1 VLFLLGKLAEIQAFL
16 LPPNKQQKWQRA
28 CFRAHVPQR
37 EAKAE
42 EQVQRRWHMTTANAR
57 RAFVRSYHLPT
68 ILMHYPRLVRAM
80 QGVVALNGVEA
91 AICIRDLKAGHRW
104 SGEAVNRYG
113 GTHKVAADAWKGRR
127 ATSVRNTA

>member
-1 VLFLLGKLAEIQAFL
+1 
-16 LPPNKQQKWQRA
+16 
-28 CFRAHVPQR
+28 
-37 EAKAE
+37 
-42 EQVQRRWHMTTANAR
+42 MTTANAR

-91 AICIRDLKAGHRW
+91 AICIRDLKAGRRW

-113 GTHKVAADAWKGRR
+113 GTHKIAADAWKCRR
-127 ATSVRNTA
+127 ATRVGNTA